1 MEIAGERMDNL
12 VTRPAPAPMP
22 GVSSRR
28 TPGRNDAVLST
39 QVSGSR
45 YFFLELTGA
54 SSAGVVPAYG
64 GFERCNPDY
73 LVQREKFSF
82 AALELVVE
90 GEGSVTLNGRTFALR
105 PGTLF
110 HYDHRT
116 RLEIRTDPARPM
128 AKYFLCLTGAPAAAR
143 LRRAGISSRD
153 LIPLAMYAEV
163 QRVWDDLIHE
173 GRYHRA
179 TAGRI
184 CAALVELLL
193 LKIEDLAGRSVA
205 AGQLAEETFLRC
217 KGAIEAQAAQMGTL
231 QDITRRVGVGP
242 TRLSRLFRRYQGLS
256 PYQYLLH
263 RKMALAAELL
273 MDPATL
279 VKEAA
284 AQVGFTDQ
292 YHFSRCFKKV
302 HRVAPKAFQKS
313 LKHS

>member
-1 MEIAGERMDNL
+1 MEIAGEKMDNL
-12 VTRPAPAPMP
+12 VIVRARDPIP

-28 TPGRNDAVLST
+28 TPGRSDAVLST

-54 SSAGVVPAYG
+54 ARAGVAPAYG

-73 LVQREKFSF
+73 LVQREGFSI

-90 GEGSVTLNGRTFALR
+90 GEGTATLDGRTFPLR

-116 RLEIRTDPARPM
+116 KLEIRTDPDRPM
-128 AKYFLCLTGAPAAAR
+128 AKYFLCLSGGRVPAR
-143 LRRAGISSRD
+143 LRAAGITTRD
-153 LIPLAMYAEV
+153 VVRLAMFAEV

-184 CAALVELLL
+184 CAALVEVLL

-205 AGQLAEETFLRC
+205 EGQLAEETFLRC
-217 KGAIEAQAAQMGTL
+217 KGVIESQAGRFGTL
-231 QDITRRVGVGP
+231 QDITRNVGVGP

-273 MDPATL
+273 MDPKTL

-302 HRVAPKAFQKS
+302 HRVAPKEFQRS
-313 LKHS
+313 LKNS